1 MLPLSGNLSN
11 NTRVRAAKTS
21 PSGGSTAEGGDRGA
35 FSTGASPVCML
46 YFRAKGAVFRFYYH
60 GVFII

>member
-11 NTRVRAAKTS
+11 TRVRAAKTS
-21 PSGGSTAEGGDRGA
+21 LSGGSTAEGGDRGA
-35 FSTGASPVCML
+35 FSTGASPVCL
-46 YFRAKGAVFRFYYH
+46 FSQRAKGAVFRFYYH

>member
-1 MLPLSGNLSN
+1 MLPLSGNLS

-35 FSTGASPVCML
+35 FSTGASPVCMFS
-46 YFRAKGAVFRFYYH
+46 FRAKGAVLRFYYH